1 MAATSGRQRMR
12 IARCLQGWLFAG
24 ISLLAPSG
32 LSTVTAEPHSG
43 AVPAWGEQVLHSFC
57 SQSNCADGAGP
68 SAGLIMDGTG
78 NLYGTT
84 YYGGSHG
91 LGTVFKLGPSGSGWT
106 HTVLYS
112 FCLQTNCTDG
122 YYPGA

>member
-1 MAATSGRQRMR
+1 MR

-68 SAGLIMDGTG
+68 SAGLIMDGAG

-84 YYGGSHG
+84 FSGGTGTTCG
-91 LGTVFKLGPSGSGWT
+91 LTIGCGAVFQLSPTDAGWSER
-106 HTVLYS
+106 VLYS
-112 FCLQTNCTDG
+112 FCPQSNCIDG
-122 YYPGA
+122 SPRKLA